1 MGNYFD
7 FQSKHSEQVTVNI
20 HPEADFREILQT
32 LESIGFPDFVT
43 NAENIK
49 YAVLELI
56 SNSLR
61 AHREKKIRKQ
71 VIAVFRAV
79 DTKVDI
85 EVKDFGGGF
94 DPKYLPYPLEAP
106 PEQIDQSSDAF
117 AKYQKKHKYLR
128 FGMGLLVTKKTFPFF
143 RVIFFDRAE
152 QPIRWGE
159 GEVIGTVIRVSTIG

>member
-7 FQSKHSEQVTVNI
+7 FQSKQSDQITINI

-32 LESIGFPDFVT
+32 LESIHFPDFIS

-49 YAVLELI
+49 YALLELI

-61 AHREKKIRKQ
+61 AHREKKVDKQ
-71 VIAVFRAV
+71 VIAEFRAT

-94 DPKYLPYPLEAP
+94 DPKRLPYPLEAP
-106 PEQIDQSSDAF
+106 AESIDQTSDAF
-117 AKYQKKHKYLR
+117 EEYQKKHKYLR
-128 FGMGLLVTKKTFPFF
+128 FGMGLLVTKKPFPFF
-143 RVIFFDRAE
+143 QVIFFDEEE
-152 QPIRWGE
+152 QPVEWGKS
-159 GEVIGTVIRVSTIG
+159 EVLGTVIRVSTNG

>member
-7 FQSKHSEQVTVNI
+7 FQSKQSDQVTVNI
-20 HPEADFREILQT
+20 HPKADFREVLQT
-32 LESIGFPDFVT
+32 LESIHFPDFIG

-61 AHREKKIRKQ
+61 AHREKNVDKQ
-71 VIAVFRAV
+71 VIAVFRAA

-94 DPKYLPYPLEAP
+94 DPNRLPYPLEAP
-106 PEQIDQSSDAF
+106 VESIDQTSDAF
-117 AKYQKKHKYLR
+117 DEYQKKHKYLR

-143 RVIFFDRAE
+143 QVIFFDEEE
-152 QPIRWGE
+152 QPVQWGE
-159 GEVIGTVIRVSTIG
+159 SKVIGTVIRVSTNG

>member
-7 FQSKHSEQVTVNI
+7 FQSKQSDQVTVNI

-32 LESIGFPDFVT
+32 LESIHFPDFVS

-49 YAVLELI
+49 YAILELI
-56 SNSLR
+56 INSLR
-61 AHREKKIRKQ
+61 AHREKKVDKQ
-71 VIAVFRAV
+71 VIAVFRAA

-94 DPKYLPYPLEAP
+94 DPGRLPYPLEAP
-106 PEQIDQSSDAF
+106 PESIDQTSDAF
-117 AKYQKKHKYLR
+117 DKYQKKHKYLR

-143 RVIFFDRAE
+143 QVIFFDEEE
-152 QPIRWGE
+152 QPVHWGE
-159 GEVIGTVIRVSTIG
+159 RDVIGTVIRLSTYG

>member
-7 FQSKHSEQVTVNI
+7 FQSKQSEQVTVNI
-20 HPEADFREILQT
+20 HPETDFREILQT
-32 LESIGFPDFVT
+32 LESIRFPDFIT

-61 AHREKKIRKQ
+61 AHREKKVDKQ
-71 VIAVFRAV
+71 VIAVFRAK

-94 DPKYLPYPLEAP
+94 DPKNLPYPLEAP
-106 PEQIDQSSDAF
+106 PETIDQTSDAF
-117 AKYQKKHKYLR
+117 EEYQEKHKYLR

-143 RVIFFDRAE
+143 QLSFFDE
-152 QPIRWGE
+152 EDKPVQWGE
-159 GEVIGTVIRVSTIG
+159 TEVIGTVVRVSTDG